1 MFLYNTFILVQL
13 CCIGYAESY
22 RVKEMLGLMMNNI
35 KRLRVVDQ
43 SNRIQRQPFQNAAQP
58 ETASDNSSDASS

>member
-22 RVKEMLGLMMNNI
+22 RVKAMLALMMNNI
-35 KRLRVVDQ
+35 KRLRVID
-43 SNRIQRQPFQNAAQP
+43 
-58 ETASDNSSDASS
+58 